1 MEQFLQAAA
10 LVLLAVILSLVLSR
24 QSRDMGTLL
33 SLAVCCMVCVTAVS
47 FLSPVVEFLREVR
60 RAGELD
66 SEFLSILLKCAGIGV
81 LAELAQLICVDARE
95 GAMGKALQILSNA
108 AILWL
113 SLPMMRKLLAI
124 LQEVLGTL

>member
-1 MEQFLQAAA
+1 M
-10 LVLLAVILSLVLSR
+10 LLAVILSLVLAR
-24 QSRDMGTLL
+24 QSKDMSLLL
-33 SLAVCCMVCVTAVS
+33 SLAVCCMICVAAMS

-60 RAGELD
+60 RLGELD

-81 LAELAQLICVDARE
+81 LSELAGLICSDAGE

-113 SLPMMRKLLAI
+113 SLPMLRQLLAL
-124 LQEVLGTL
+124 LQEVLMTL